1 MRVVRE
7 HHKVEEKAL
16 LSLIDEEVEQLF
28 REVGAIVAGGAITS
42 LFTRSEVNDLDVYFP
57 SEEALFHTVA
67 AIFGKTD
74 YHPLL
79 FKMSQF
85 KLVYGGMSQNTL
97 MFQTRSGQDV
107 QMMTFKWFKNPQ
119 EIFNTFD
126 YTCCM
131 GAFEFSTGDFVLH
144 KDFLKHNAQR
154 YLKFNPGTAYPMMS
168 MMRVDKYRQKGYKIS
183 KTELIRVLGACM
195 QLNLSS
201 WEEAKKHVGGM
212 YGYDLNDV
220 FDEKVEFSIEEMMEQ
235 LSNINE
241 RDIKEWIPASTEKD
255 LWTIAKQFCEI
266 PYIPS
271 DVEEYDDEKYIYKCV
286 DDQYRSPL
294 ASIKKISYYQGQLL
308 DTRDT
313 GKLYFNR
320 SFKDRFYSSPYCVE
334 AELIKGEAEEDP
346 CVGKIV
352 VEGVVKIVRT
362 FESEDIRG
370 GDDAF
375 TKYLKEKYK
384 VNRELIHEQILD

>member
-1 MRVVRE
+1 MRVVRG

-16 LSLIDEEVEQLF
+16 LSLIDREVEELF

-42 LFTRSEVNDLDVYFP
+42 LFTRSDVNDLDVYFP

-67 AIFGKTD
+67 VIFGRDD
-74 YHPLL
+74 YHPLPL
-79 FKMSQF
+79 EVGQF
-85 KLVYGGMSQNTL
+85 ELKYNGMSQNTL
-97 MFQTRSGQDV
+97 MFQTKSGQDV

-119 EIFNTFD
+119 EIFDTFD

-144 KDFLKHNAQR
+144 EDFLKHNAQR

-195 QLNLSS
+195 QLDLSS
-201 WEEAKKHVGGM
+201 WEDAKKHVGGM

-220 FDEKVEFSIEEMMEQ
+220 FDEKVEFSIEEMMDQ

-241 RDIKEWIPASTEKD
+241 RDIKEWIPASTDPD
-255 LWTIAKQFCEI
+255 LWAIAKQFCEI
-266 PYIPS
+266 PHTPS
-271 DVEEYDDEKYIYKCV
+271 DVGDYDDERYIYKCV
-286 DDQYRSPL
+286 DEQYRSPL
-294 ASIKKISYYQGQLL
+294 AANKITYHEGQYL
-308 DTRDT
+308 DTRVT
-313 GKLYFNR
+313 GELYFNR
-320 SFKDRFYSSPYCVE
+320 SFKERFYSSPYCVE
-334 AELIKGEAEEDP
+334 AEVIKGSVEEIRA
-346 CVGKIV
+346 GKV
-352 VEGVVKIVRT
+352 VAGGVVKIVRT

-370 GDDAF
+370 DDAA
-375 TKYLKEKYK
+375 TKYLKEKYEVTQADIDERAK
-384 VNRELIHEQILD
+384 S